1 MTAVLHLHCLH
12 RVQRCG
18 LLLPMSVHGLCMLVS
33 VCVGHTREPYKIDE
47 PIEMPFEIWTRVD
60 PGNHVLGGDPDRAGE
75 SDNSVDMPR

>member
-1 MTAVLHLHCLH
+1 MRAVVTDV
-12 RVQRCG
+12 RAWSVQACF
-18 LLLPMSVHGLCMLVS
+18 C
-33 VCVGHTREPYKIDE
+33 VCVRHTREPYKMDE

>member
-1 MTAVLHLHCLH
+1 M
-12 RVQRCG
+12 
-18 LLLPMSVHGLCMLVS
+18 
-33 VCVGHTREPYKIDE
+33 DE